1 MVSQIFMI
9 KFQCWYTLL
18 GAGLFALIFLFA
30 PQLVTL
36 LFGAP
41 TFENQVYSFGYIA
54 SAFGSYATASGIA
67 LWRGDDATL
76 LYWSPIFKTQAIYR
90 PFGARWPS
98 SAGRAAQR
106 NFTLCGTSYS
116 GSQCFCK
123 QTHIPQQFS

>member
-76 LYWSPIFKTQAIYR
+76 LYWSPIFKTQAIYKTIWCTM
-90 PFGARWPS
+90 AIVRW
-98 SAGRAAQR
+98 A
-106 NFTLCGTSYS
+106 S
-116 GSQCFCK
+116 GSTKF
-123 QTHIPQQFS
+123 HALWDILFWLAMFL